1 MKKVLLALV
10 VLALLPVAAASANPM
25 VGQQVTIR
33 VGTVGEFR
41 ITGPASD
48 AYSFESFCVE
58 KNELITTDAF
68 YIGSIT
74 KEARYNGGSTAVPL
88 TEGVAWLYT
97 EFQHN
102 ALAGYAPAKSHV
114 LQNAIWML
122 MGEMTMDP
130 SNEFVALANLN
141 AAGFGTGDVVV
152 LNLYKNYSREE
163 GFTGAVQ
170 DQLYLV
176 PEPASLVL
184 LGTGLLG
191 LAGVARRRTRRA

>member
-10 VLALLPVAAASANPM
+10 VTALLPLAAASANPM
-25 VGQQVTIR
+25 VGQQVTVR
-33 VGTVGEFR
+33 VGTIGEFH

-48 AYSFESFCVE
+48 AYSFETFCVE

-74 KEARYNGGSTAVPL
+74 KEARYNGGNTPVPL

-97 EFQHN
+97 EFQHD
-102 ALAGYAPAKSHV
+102 ALAGYAPAKKNV

-122 MGEMTMDP
+122 MGEMTVDP
-130 SNEFVALANLN
+130 SNEFVALANQN
-141 AAGFGTGDVVV
+141 AAGFGTGHVVV

-176 PEPASLVL
+176 PEPGSLLL

-191 LAGVARRRTRRA
+191 LVAMGRRRAHRQ